1 MKDPIKVGPPTSHR
15 LLVVL
20 CVDKSGNH
28 TLSTLLGDV
37 PLDFRYGSAIESV
50 VSESHRMCIPGLT
63 HLVNSS
69 IASRTD

>member
-28 TLSTLLGDV
+28 TPSTLLGDV
-37 PLDFRYGSAIESV
+37 PLDLRYGSAIECG
-50 VSESHRMCIPGLT
+50 R
-63 HLVNSS
+63 
-69 IASRTD
+69 